1 MLPGSG
7 GIVEAVGDELV
18 VVVVVVVLLVVAGA
32 AGAVHV
38 EAGSES
44 HVFSMEVSAASS
56 DVVTVRS
63 QRVFMVAHEWA
74 YTHQ

>member
-18 VVVVVVVLLVVAGA
+18 VVVVLLVIAGA
-32 AGAVHV
+32 TGGVHV
-38 EAGSES
+38 EAGSAS
-44 HVFSMEVSAASS
+44 HVFSMEVSAPSS
-56 DVVTVRS
+56 DVVTVSS
-63 QRVFMVAHEWA
+63 QRVFMVAHVWA

>member
-18 VVVVVVVLLVVAGA
+18 VVVVLLVVAGA
-32 AGAVHV
+32 TGGVHV
-38 EAGSES
+38 EAGSAS
-44 HVFSMEVSAASS
+44 HVFSMEVSAPSS
-56 DVVTVRS
+56 DVVTVSS
-63 QRVFMVAHEWA
+63 QRVFMVAHVWA